1 MALIFFLNLGWVWVG
16 GRHGKSGRPDFR
28 EKKSVI
34 TFVPKVHDSTCYVA
48 IIVMSV
54 PGLVA
59 RVLPI
64 IYITD
69 VPPVNDTKTAV

>member
-1 MALIFFLNLGWVWVG
+1 MALIFFF
-16 GRHGKSGRPDFR
+16 KSGLGVGRR
-28 EKKSVI
+28 EARKVRASRFSREKSVI
-34 TFVPKVHDSTCYVA
+34 TFVPKIHDSPCYVA

-64 IYITD
+64 IYIID